1 MREMRDFIDA
11 EAEAMA
17 AAAADHLD
25 KQVPSCPDWTV
36 ADLLFHTGRVH
47 RVWTHV
53 LGLGGEPPSLEFR
66 QNGVARPPDEDLIA
80 WFNDGTELMLAA
92 LAGAD
97 PKAPV
102 WAWWRGEKSPA
113 AIERRMADDTTVH
126 RWDAESAVGAPSPLL
141 DELALEGVQAF
152 FDRFLGADAECQ
164 GRPGSVRLEA
174 KEGGG
179 PWVSVLG
186 DGPTV
191 TVRATA
197 SDVVGRLWKRI
208 GVDAVALD
216 GDDELLAD
224 FIAWAE

>member
-1 MREMRDFIDA
+1 MMRDLIDR
-11 EAEAMA
+11 EAEALA
-17 AAAADHLD
+17 AAASDNLD
-25 KQVPSCPDWTV
+25 KQVPSCPEWNV
-36 ADLLFHTGRVH
+36 AELVWHTGRVH

-53 LGLGGEPPSLEFR
+53 LGLAGEPPKDFTLD
-66 QNGVARPPDEDLIA
+66 RPPNEDLIA
-80 WFNDGTELMLAA
+80 WFNDGTGLMLAA

-113 AIERRMADDTTVH
+113 AIERRMAHETTVH
-126 RWDAESAVGAPSPLL
+126 RWDAESAVGTPSPIL
-141 DELALEGVQAF
+141 DELAPDGVQEF
-152 FDRFLGADAECQ
+152 FDRFLGADAEYQ

-186 DGPTV
+186 DGRTV

-197 SDVVGRLWKRI
+197 SDLVLLLWKRI
-208 GVDAVALD
+208 GIDAVEVD
-216 GDDELLAD
+216 GDAELLAD
-224 FIAWAE
+224 FIAWSELS